1 MSVVEERKALERMSE
16 AARRIVSGARQA
28 VRPPP
33 AEQGEGQPPT
43 GPQAGQGGAQT
54 PPTPRT

>member
-33 AEQGEGQPPT
+33 AEPTEGQPPM
-43 GPQAGQGGAQT
+43 GPSAGQGSTQT
-54 PPTPRT
+54 PQTPRT

>member
-33 AEQGEGQPPT
+33 AEPAEAGPQT
-43 GPQAGQGGAQT
+43 GPQVAPGGPQT
-54 PPTPRT
+54 PQTPRT